1 MLMHIKQL
9 LERNRYAIAASF
21 TLLIIYLSLAPTS
34 NAIDVIDV
42 SDKTL
47 HTFAYFVLAL
57 SWIFA
62 IKSSHAFLKQ
72 KMSIGFF
79 VLVLSILLELLQGSL
94 TDYRTADYL
103 DIVAN
108 TIGII
113 IAIVSFKYLLQLYNT
128 I

>member
-1 MLMHIKQL
+1 MLMPIKKL
-9 LERNRYAIAASF
+9 LERSRFTIATSF
-21 TLLIIYLSLAPTS
+21 TLLIIYLSLARTS
-34 NAIDVIDV
+34 VALDVIDV

-47 HTFAYFVLAL
+47 HTFAYCVLTA

-62 IKSSHAFLKQ
+62 IKSSHIVFKQ
-72 KMSIGFF
+72 KFIIGFF
-79 VLVLSILLELLQGSL
+79 VLLLSVLLEILQGSL

-108 TIGII
+108 TLGII